1 MKTYTL
7 RPNVSLPTI
16 YLYRKP
22 VDFRKG
28 HRGLG
33 AIIEQELT
41 HDPFSGTLYVFINRQ
56 GNKLKALFS
65 VRASCFT
72 LPPASM
78 QSWEDNG
85 FVLYYKALAE
95 EKFRWPRE
103 EQTLLTITGEQMN
116 WLLDGY
122 DLSLMKAHKK
132 LHYEGLC

>member
-1 MKTYTL
+1 MKVYTL
-7 RPNVSLPTI
+7 RPSVSLAQI

-33 AIIEQELT
+33 ALVEQELG

-56 GNKLKALFS
+56 GNKLKALF
-65 VRASCFT
+65 
-72 LPPASM
+72 
-78 QSWEDNG
+78 WEDNG

-95 EKFRWPRE
+95 EKFRWPRDE
-103 EQTLLTITGEQMN
+103 LTLLTITGEQMN

-122 DLSLMKAHKK
+122 DLSLMKPHKK
-132 LHYEGLC
+132 LQYEALC

>member
-7 RPNVSLPTI
+7 RPNVSLPRI

-33 AIIEQELT
+33 AIIEQELA

-56 GNKLKALFS
+56 GNKLKALF
-65 VRASCFT
+65 
-72 LPPASM
+72 
-78 QSWEDNG
+78 WEDNG

-132 LHYEGLC
+132 LHYEALC

>member
-7 RPNVSLPTI
+7 RPNVSLPKV

-33 AIIEQELT
+33 AIIEQELA

-56 GNKLKALFS
+56 HNKLKALF
-65 VRASCFT
+65 
-72 LPPASM
+72 
-78 QSWEDNG
+78 WEDNG

-103 EQTLLTITGEQMN
+103 ELTLLTITGEQMN
-116 WLLDGY
+116 WLLEGY
-122 DLSLMKAHKK
+122 DLSVMKAHKK
-132 LHYEGLC
+132 LHYEVLC